1 MSYYDM
7 SIHHNPSGAAWA
19 KFFMEMKNKVNFEID
34 EDLML
39 GWFCNA
45 MEAMSNYKQ
54 KEIDSLKTQLAEAEK
69 VIEFYGDLDNWKRRK
84 QSSSFSTISIVDME
98 DTSYGVPSEYGG
110 KRARGYLE
118 KYKETK

>member
-1 MSYYDM
+1 MSDYDM

-45 MEAMSNYKQ
+45 MEARSNYEQ

-69 VIEFYGDLDNWKRRK
+69 ALTEIRNLDWGTDHCDAKNMVANK
-84 QSSSFSTISIVDME
+84 
-98 DTSYGVPSEYGG
+98 
-110 KRARGYLE
+110 YLK